1 MNAETLNHRDRA
13 GRTIP
18 HVATTTLVRNP
29 MTDRVI
35 CGWRVRSKLPLP
47 ETAPWRGL
55 PRAVDITID
64 VGRLPTPVGKGAGDL
79 PFIEAGPE
87 GGLVV
92 NATPVARF
100 LVTPNSVIVD
110 SSHWAGASDWR
121 ALLLGPVLG
130 ALCYFRGFLPLHASA
145 LRIEGRTV
153 AIAGASCAG
162 KSTLAA
168 ALMRRGHAF
177 VTDDICAMMCSAQGT
192 SVLPSF
198 PALRLSRDSMRI
210 LGMDPTRLPRVMHD
224 VEKFVVPANAGYDPA
239 PSRLEAVYLIEDAT
253 EEAESDGIVPLEGAT
268 AFVRLCGILYRP
280 MFGRLLLRQSALF
293 EMTTQLCQDLRMFRT
308 HSAAALRATR

>member
-1 MNAETLNHRDRA
+1 MQKRLNHRDRG

-64 VGRLPTPVGKGAGDL
+64 VGRLPAPVGKVAGDL

-87 GGLVV
+87 GGLMV

-110 SSHWAGASDWR
+110 SLAFGRRFRLACVTPRPRSRCIMLFSRFFAASRQRATHRGANRRHRGCITRWEINPCGR
-121 ALLLGPVLG
+121 AYPPGARFRHRRYLCHDVLG
-130 ALCYFRGFLPLHASA
+130 TGHFRATELS
-145 LRIEGRTV
+145 
-153 AIAGASCAG
+153 
-162 KSTLAA
+162 
-168 ALMRRGHAF
+168 
-177 VTDDICAMMCSAQGT
+177 SAQA
-192 SVLPSF
+192 F
-198 PALRLSRDSMRI
+198 
-210 LGMDPTRLPRVMHD
+210 TR
-224 VEKFVVPANAGYDPA
+224 
-239 PSRLEAVYLIEDAT
+239 
-253 EEAESDGIVPLEGAT
+253 
-268 AFVRLCGILYRP
+268 
-280 MFGRLLLRQSALF
+280 
-293 EMTTQLCQDLRMFRT
+293 
-308 HSAAALRATR
+308 